1 MSKNIDQTRMLAES
15 HALEFKD
22 NGGGHIQISGHGI
35 QVNYWPDSK
44 NQTAHMVGGDTIK
57 HCRPFDAVKLCM
69 TKGKTDLRIKKKH
82 VSKNGPDFSLKP
94 VRTNPA
100 GIIHFYSGAIPPWEF
115 PTMIR
120 CESDNIRLESM
131 ALRDKADMMDAETV

>member
-22 NGGGHIQISGHGI
+22 HGGGHVQISGHGV

-44 NQTAHMVGGDTIK
+44 SLTAHIVGGDTIK

-69 TKGKTDLRIKKKH
+69 TKGKLKVKKKH

-94 VRTNPA
+94 IRTNSA
-100 GIIHFYSGAIPPWEF
+100 GIVHFYSGSTPPWEF
-115 PTMIR
+115 NTMIR

-131 ALRDKADMMDAETV
+131 ALLDKANAMDAEIF